1 MGFGN
6 GYGAIVRFVK
16 GLANGIFY
24 LHSLCQVSYHDYLI
38 DSPSG
43 RDHSECDIQMSNVA
57 RWDRGWGGQV
67 ENKSIWTDG
76 LIRILYAGV
85 AT

>member
-6 GYGAIVRFVK
+6 GYGAIVEFVK

-57 RWDRGWGGQV
+57 RWDRGWGAKSRTKAYGQM
-67 ENKSIWTDG
+67 G
-76 LIRILYAGV
+76 
-85 AT
+85 